1 MLDSWIG
8 FAEGFLL
15 VYAIDD
21 RESFNEITNKYKRII
36 KTKTKDKAC
45 IIIVG
50 NKCDLE
56 ETKRII
62 NKNEAEELAKS
73 LGVQFMEVSAL
84 ERINVKEGF
93 LILAKELL
101 YKKGKLENPAL
112 ADEKTKK
119 RCYCF

>member
-36 KTKTKDKAC
+36 KTKIKEKTS

-56 ETKRII
+56 DKR
-62 NKNEAEELAKS
+62 KVEKKEAENLAKS
-73 LGVQFMEVSAL
+73 LGVQCLEVSAL

-93 LILAKELL
+93 LILAKDLL
-101 YKKGKLENPAL
+101 YKKGKLENPANGDDN
-112 ADEKTKK
+112 AKR